1 MFFNK
6 RTNAM
11 LKILAEHFFDGYLA
25 SNDC

>member
-1 MFFNK
+1 
-6 RTNAM
+6 M